1 MTNRRLGAS
10 NRTGAD
16 MPPAEGFDID
26 FLNHFFD
33 PQRPGYD
40 GAKYFAAVSDDDVDT
55 RPLATRIVET
65 GLLDGQPESVSLPLT
80 SWFAIWPKSS
90 AVGLIR
96 LLREAVRPESP
107 KRVLFVFRGT
117 DGPPAVERTDF
128 PTKDPFADPETAG
141 DLIVIIVRGVHP

>member
-1 MTNRRLGAS
+1 
-10 NRTGAD
+10 

-40 GAKYFAAVSDDDVDT
+40 RQRYVAAVSDDDVDA
-55 RPLATRIVET
+55 RPLAMRIEET
-65 GLLDGQPESVSLPLT
+65 GLLDGQPEDVSSSLT

-90 AVGLIR
+90 ALGLIR
-96 LLREAVRPESP
+96 LLREAVTPDPP
-107 KRVLFVFRGT
+107 KRVLFVFRAT

-128 PTKDPFADPETAG
+128 PKKDPFADPDVAG